1 MIERICPK
9 CNVIMNSERCVNPK
23 CGHITE
29 MSSTIYWCMECNVP
43 IYEKNCPICGKEA
56 EYVATDVRPV
66 FPEENML
73 ISILVKDD
81 PFYFQKDSVW
91 YGSNSYIVNGKR
103 IKFSVAKANKKSI
116 EDVLRIKELYESNK
130 ERITYEFFDE
140 YKERFI
146 TVFNSSSLNL
156 EVNSLFHALSFLIFS
171 GSRFFMTLSVY
182 HKIEIGQREIYK
194 NEVEP
199 LAKSFALSANEMFD
213 KIANLYKSG
222 ELTKQINKVKERV
235 KSVLVPD
242 SPVSG
247 IDMHDGL
254 YGAKLY
260 DSARRK
266 LVPVFGSPSG
276 RHISFKKN
284 DKIMIVAPASLEGR
298 KSIYAVIPN
307 SKRSGGFIPEKSYVF
322 VDALQPAKAGDL
334 ALCLDADFA
343 ALGSDDVLDANIAVV
358 HSDSKGKLYGAV
370 VDPQEKIFAKTMHKV
385 VLILT
390 E

>member
-1 MIERICPK
+1 MAQEEIIFPNNIRTIRLNAGMKMTELARKTGLSLSAVSKIEKGVRRLNQKQLLNIC
-9 CNVIMNSERCVNPK
+9 N
-23 CGHITE
+23 
-29 MSSTIYWCMECNVP
+29 
-43 IYEKNCPICGKEA
+43 
-56 EYVATDVRPV
+56 
-66 FPEENML
+66 
-73 ISILVKDD
+73 ILGCKLSDI
-81 PFYFQKDSVW
+81 F
-91 YGSNSYIVNGKR
+91 
-103 IKFSVAKANKKSI
+103 
-116 EDVLRIKELYESNK
+116 IKESDAVADKWQNEIKRRLSDNEHGGLK
-130 ERITYEFFDE
+130 
-140 YKERFI
+140 
-146 TVFNSSSLNL
+146 VFG
-156 EVNSLFHALSFLIFS
+156 S
-171 GSRFFMTLSVY
+171 GLRKIRQLQGKTIAQAARDAGMTLSVY

-199 LAKSFALSANEMFD
+199 LAKSFAMSADGMFD

-242 SPVSG
+242 NPVSG

-266 LVPVFGSPSG
+266 LVPVFGNPSG
-276 RHISFKKN
+276 KTISFKKN
-284 DKIMIVAPASLEGR
+284 DKVMIVAPASLEGR

-322 VDALQPAKAGDL
+322 VDAMQPAKSGDL
-334 ALCLDADFA
+334 ALCMDADFSSLSPDNA
-343 ALGSDDVLDANIAVV
+343 VSANIAVV
-358 HSDSKGKLYGAV
+358 HTDSKGKMYGTLV
-370 VDPQEKIFAKTMHKV
+370 EPQEKIYAKTMHRV